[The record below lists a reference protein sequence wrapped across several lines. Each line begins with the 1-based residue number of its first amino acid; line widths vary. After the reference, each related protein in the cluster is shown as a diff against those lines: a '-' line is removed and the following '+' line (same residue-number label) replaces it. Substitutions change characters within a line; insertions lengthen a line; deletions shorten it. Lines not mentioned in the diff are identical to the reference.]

1 MASPGYQYCASCI
14 GILPCYFAPVGE
26 QSMVMIFDFRCFVS
40 PRERKTFIREKN
52 ANNFTIQYRLTRT
65 AVEVWVS

>member
-40 PRERKTFIREKN
+40 PRERKTFSLFAKKKRK
-52 ANNFTIQYRLTRT
+52 LTEGKPSVK
-65 AVEVWVS
+65 AVA